1 MTWAASENSSKSL
14 FQTPITWAPNDI
26 FGHFQCSVRSSR
38 CWLCDGHNI
47 FWILTLFV
55 ACGRSTKRVPINR
68 FSQILSINFHF
79 QMNDILGLKWTFKKI
94 PIELIVWSAL
104 TLKKGPRSIATQ
116 EVELWLFKEGICLK
130 SFFWILLRLLLGV
143 PHKSVI
149 FAF

>member
-1 MTWAASENSSKSL
+1 MRFWTFSVFSTIISLLALWWA
-14 FQTPITWAPNDI
+14 Q
-26 FGHFQCSVRSSR
+26 HFWNFDLIC
-38 CWLCDGHNI
+38 
-47 FWILTLFV
+47 